1 MSTQRPASTP
11 FDIAEMRR
19 RLGGDEELVRD
30 IVGLFL
36 EDYPVRMAAIQS
48 AIDSGQA
55 DGIRRAAHALKGG
68 ASTMSAFA
76 VAEAAGRIEAS
87 GEAGDLASVGELFA
101 ELTAEME
108 RLAAVLRE
116 LHDARS

>member
-1 MSTQRPASTP
+1 MSTQRPAPTP

-68 ASTMSAFA
+68 ASTMSAVA

-87 GEAGDLASVGELFA
+87 GEAGDLASVGDLFA
-101 ELTAEME
+101 ALTSEME

-116 LHDARS
+116 LQDAR